1 MDGSGSFDFKV
12 RRGGSQSLLSNS
24 LGSQPISF
32 TVFLQEAEFEVNVA
46 KFGSMRSIARLRYSD
61 IFKTTTQ
68 TLSGQNPRWQETF
81 TFEVADDDRIEFV
94 CYHAAMLIGEIEIG
108 RGWLKC
114 SGQDSSDCVK
124 LTTPRGTP
132 AGWVKVGL
140 SYDYAKL
147 QTDPSVLALSSNHS
161 ASNSM
166 DMREEYMRRLNDLEL
181 EREEVKFLKQKYKLR
196 REQMKDPRKEVC
208 YSEPAKDEIED
219 LRSELSEEHRRIE
232 QQEQKVK
239 KVFAKLKED
248 EGKLRQV
255 RVDLRDFKANIKS
268 RENALLERRQQLEDE
283 RSKLGE
289 ERVVLEQYREQMN
302 KEYSQLKQD
311 KLKVKTKAK
320 LIQTKGVQIGKT
332 TKMMDG
338 HKAKVDRML
347 SERSL
352 RRPRAGNRDIFKEES
367 QLEMIAQEIGIKASF
382 GILDRPDIEVGDS
395 FLGSEEE
402 SEEILSVR
410 SDISAA
416 ELTEPLEEDRRPFA
430 TRLMLSPQ

>member
-1 MDGSGSFDFKV
+1 MEGSGSFDFKV
-12 RRGGSQSLLSNS
+12 RRAGSQSLLSSS

-32 TVFLQEAEFEVNVA
+32 TVLLQEAEFEVNVA
-46 KFGSMRSIARLRYSD
+46 KFGSMRSITRLRYSD
-61 IFKTTTQ
+61 IFKTTAQ
-68 TLSGQNPRWQETF
+68 TLSGQNPRWLEPF
-81 TFEVADDDRIEFV
+81 IFEVADDDRIEFV
-94 CYHAAMLIGEIEIG
+94 CYHVAMFIGEIEIG

-114 SGQDSSDCVK
+114 SGQDSSECVK
-124 LTTPRGTP
+124 LTSPRGTP
-132 AGWVKVGL
+132 AGWVKVGVT
-140 SYDYAKL
+140 YDYAKL

-166 DMREEYMRRLNDLEL
+166 DMREEYMRKLNDLEL
-181 EREEVKFLKQKYKLR
+181 EREEVKFLKQKYKLL
-196 REQMKDPRKEVC
+196 KKHPRKEAC
-208 YSEPAKDEIED
+208 YSEPAKDEVD
-219 LRSELSEEHRRIE
+219 DFRSELSEEHRRIE

-239 KVFAKLKED
+239 KVFAKLNDD

-255 RVDLRDFKANIKS
+255 RVDLRNFKANIKS
-268 RENALLERRQQLEDE
+268 RENALLERRQQVEDE

-311 KLKVKTKAK
+311 KLKVRTKAK
-320 LIQTKGVQIGKT
+320 LIQTKEVQLGKT
-332 TKMMDG
+332 TKMLDG

-352 RRPRAGNRDIFKEES
+352 RRPKAGNKDVFKEES

-382 GILDRPDIEVGDS
+382 GILDRPDIEVGDD

-410 SDISAA
+410 SDLSAA

-430 TRLMLSPQ
+430 TRLMLSPQG